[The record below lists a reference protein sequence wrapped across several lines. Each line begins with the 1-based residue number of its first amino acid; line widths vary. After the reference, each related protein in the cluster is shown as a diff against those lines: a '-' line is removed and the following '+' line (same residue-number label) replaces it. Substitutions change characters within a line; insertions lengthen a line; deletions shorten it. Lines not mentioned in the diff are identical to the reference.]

1 MATKKSV
8 IDIIKSDNSETASD
22 KSNSS
27 ELSESS
33 DKSIT
38 YIKLEDDGKKEIE
51 YVYHISDIHIR
62 NTQRHQEYRD
72 VFERTYCKLKS
83 SIGNNESRSL
93 IVLTGDIMHTKTEL
107 SPEAVSIAYHFFKS
121 LNEIAPVILIP
132 GNHDCNL
139 SNKNR
144 LDALSP
150 IVEDVGKLQNLYYLK
165 KSGIYQYQNIV
176 FGVTSVF
183 DDILVSAKKI
193 NTEMWKKIK
202 QKKKYKIALY
212 HGPVHNAKTDVGFRM
227 NNEQL
232 LAEDFDG
239 YDYVMLGD
247 IHKFQ
252 FMNESKTIAYS
263 GSLIQQ
269 SYGETLN
276 KHGILKWN
284 LSEQKTEFLE
294 IKNDFGFCTVK
305 IVDGQMIE
313 TEIPKKPRI
322 RFILENTN
330 QLQYQEVVNNL
341 EKKYLIQEIVKES
354 SFKTKMHNDSPSQK
368 TIKKETGAYTT
379 QEVIIKKYLE
389 KKELDQVSVNN
400 IIELHKKI
408 YQKILS
414 QKKDQVAD
422 VMHNAIKNQKW
433 RLLELKFSNTLSYG
447 KDNVIDFRKYDTNKI
462 IGIVAPNHYGKSA
475 ILDIILFCL
484 FDKCSRG
491 ERRDI
496 LNKNENS
503 MYCSLLFS
511 VGSQEYL
518 IERLGCRNKN
528 GLTVKIDVNFYL
540 LEKDKNGKIIKK
552 NLNGLDKNDTNK
564 KISEII
570 GDYNDYLTTCFCLQQ
585 GKSLNFT
592 DMTQL
597 QKKEYLNDILKLNVF
612 EDCYNYARDKLKEL
626 TGKLKI
632 LEQKVGQKSLE
643 EIKSCVKD
651 LNEEIKK
658 LESNKNHVENNLI
671 SLIQLS
677 IDKHKKHSLTTYN
690 ELSHYNFKTIEE
702 IVEKQKDIQKII
714 NKELDIDINQ
724 INNTRNETIEKL
736 KKIEEEINI
745 LELQEKI
752 KILISKKEELL
763 RKIIKLP
770 ENFDNKLDENLIKQK
785 EQSLEK
791 ISTINTVLENHK
803 NKDLS
808 DKMCRIDELKI
819 IISNLRKSLKI
830 VTENPLEQIQEVN
843 QKMISCAL
851 SLNENIYKI
860 FNSKHTKYNPEKL
873 KIILLSKNKYIK
885 QIKNIKNILDKYEIG
900 TNDKNDQVIKE
911 LNNELG
917 TIYDKYL
924 EWIQQTNIYLDTTK
938 NILPDIDK
946 IKNEYNNT
954 RQEIYIK
961 SGNLFNHYDNQNI
974 LKNIDI
980 AQKELDALSEFS
992 GTKKEVENLK
1002 NERNIHEE
1010 KIKMIDNQLELY
1022 NQYINNNESN
1032 KNIQNEI
1039 DIISNEITSL
1049 QEICDNH
1056 QKMIIELK
1064 KIISK
1069 CDLTLKEN
1077 EKQIKEKNKAILE
1090 YKLLE
1095 IYYLEYFNWD
1105 LKNKILDKLLLEK
1118 EEQQKIVDEI
1128 IHDINKKEAEINVYK
1143 KEIEQ
1148 YLLHRKEY
1156 DEVSNQSNLYQLY
1169 VQIMNY
1175 NGLPYEMLKTYLPM
1189 IESDVNQILH
1199 SMVNFNIEFMYYDE
1213 EKIKEQKSKQ
1223 LKSNMGSIDINI
1235 CYNDLKPYNVQL
1247 ASGFE
1252 RFIIGLAI
1260 RMTLCQISL
1269 TAKPNFLIIDEG
1281 WSCLDTENLNNV
1293 GTIMN
1298 YIKTQYEYVIIISH
1312 LEELKNQADY
1322 VINIDKHDNYS
1333 YIKDNVKI
1341 IKNKKK

>member
-1 MATKKSV
+1 MATKKSG
-8 IDIIKSDNSETASD
+8 IDIIESDTNSETSSE
-22 KSNSS
+22 KSNNS

-51 YVYHISDIHIR
+51 NVYHISDIHIR

-72 VFERTYCKLKS
+72 VFEKTYCKLKS
-83 SIGNNESRSL
+83 SIGNNKDCSL

-107 SPEAVSIAYHFFKS
+107 SPEAISIAYHFFKC

-183 DDILVSAKKI
+183 DDVLVSAKKI
-193 NTEMWKKIK
+193 NTEMWNKIK

-252 FMNESKTIAYS
+252 FMNEQKTIAYS

-276 KHGILKWN
+276 KHGVLKWN

-305 IVDGQMIE
+305 IIDGQMIE

-330 QLQYQEVVNNL
+330 QLQYQEIVNNL

-354 SFKTKMHNDSPSQK
+354 NFKTKMHNDSPSQK
-368 TIKKETGAYTT
+368 TIKKETSAYNT
-379 QEVIIKKYLE
+379 QEIIIKKYLE
-389 KKELDQVSVNN
+389 KKQLDKISINN
-400 IIELHKKI
+400 TIELHKKI

-433 RLLELKFSNTLSYG
+433 KLLELKFSNTLSYG

-503 MYCSLLFS
+503 MHCSLLFS

-518 IERLGCRNKN
+518 IERLGYRNKN

-540 LEKDKNGKIIKK
+540 LEKDKHGKIIKK
-552 NLNGLDKNDTNK
+552 NLNGIDKNDTNK

-626 TGKLKI
+626 AGKLKI

-643 EIKSCVKD
+643 EIKDNVKN
-651 LNEEIKK
+651 LCEEIKK
-658 LESNKNHVENNLI
+658 LEFDKNHIENNLI

-677 IDKHKKHSLTTYN
+677 IDKHNKPSLITYN
-690 ELSHYNFKTIEE
+690 ELSHYNFKTLEE
-702 IVEKQKDIQKII
+702 IVNAQDNMREII
-714 NKELDIDINQ
+714 DKKLDIDINQ
-724 INNTRNETIEKL
+724 INKNLTETQEKL
-736 KKIEEEINI
+736 KK
-745 LELQEKI
+745 
-752 KILISKKEELL
+752 
-763 RKIIKLP
+763 
-770 ENFDNKLDENLIKQK
+770 
-785 EQSLEK
+785 
-791 ISTINTVLENHK
+791 
-803 NKDLS
+803 
-808 DKMCRIDELKI
+808 
-819 IISNLRKSLKI
+819 
-830 VTENPLEQIQEVN
+830 
-843 QKMISCAL
+843 
-851 SLNENIYKI
+851 
-860 FNSKHTKYNPEKL
+860 
-873 KIILLSKNKYIK
+873 
-885 QIKNIKNILDKYEIG
+885 
-900 TNDKNDQVIKE
+900 
-911 LNNELG
+911 
-917 TIYDKYL
+917 
-924 EWIQQTNIYLDTTK
+924 
-938 NILPDIDK
+938 
-946 IKNEYNNT
+946 
-954 RQEIYIK
+954 
-961 SGNLFNHYDNQNI
+961 
-974 LKNIDI
+974 
-980 AQKELDALSEFS
+980 
-992 GTKKEVENLK
+992 
-1002 NERNIHEE
+1002 
-1010 KIKMIDNQLELY
+1010 
-1022 NQYINNNESN
+1022 
-1032 KNIQNEI
+1032 
-1039 DIISNEITSL
+1039 
-1049 QEICDNH
+1049 
-1056 QKMIIELK
+1056 
-1064 KIISK
+1064 
-1069 CDLTLKEN
+1069 
-1077 EKQIKEKNKAILE
+1077 
-1090 YKLLE
+1090 
-1095 IYYLEYFNWD
+1095 
-1105 LKNKILDKLLLEK
+1105 
-1118 EEQQKIVDEI
+1118 
-1128 IHDINKKEAEINVYK
+1128 
-1143 KEIEQ
+1143 
-1148 YLLHRKEY
+1148 
-1156 DEVSNQSNLYQLY
+1156 
-1169 VQIMNY
+1169 
-1175 NGLPYEMLKTYLPM
+1175 LKT
-1189 IESDVNQILH
+1189 E
-1199 SMVNFNIEFMYYDE
+1199 
-1213 EKIKEQKSKQ
+1213 
-1223 LKSNMGSIDINI
+1223 
-1235 CYNDLKPYNVQL
+1235 
-1247 ASGFE
+1247 
-1252 RFIIGLAI
+1252 
-1260 RMTLCQISL
+1260 
-1269 TAKPNFLIIDEG
+1269 
-1281 WSCLDTENLNNV
+1281 
-1293 GTIMN
+1293 
-1298 YIKTQYEYVIIISH
+1298 
-1312 LEELKNQADY
+1312 
-1322 VINIDKHDNYS
+1322 
-1333 YIKDNVKI
+1333 
-1341 IKNKKK
+1341 